1 MENFKERVII
11 ALDYNNLDSV
21 KDILERLKG
30 EAYFYK
36 IGLELFT
43 SCGAQSVRLIKNY
56 GCKIFLD
63 LKFHDI
69 PNTVYNAVKS
79 AGELGVDIVNI
90 HAAGGVEM
98 MKSAKKGGIEAAE
111 KTGKNIDI
119 IAVTVLTNLAQEDI
133 KDIFYYFEDGANL
146 GNLNK
151 SHVDVV
157 SNLVLHLAKL
167 AKISGL
173 DGVVCSGYESLEIKK
188 VLGDDFKTITPGI
201 RLKRDNYTTEVQRD
215 AGSAV
220 RRRTGRANL
229 TSKDGNIKNIKGGM
243 RIDDQKRIMTP
254 SMAFNS
260 KADYIVVG
268 REITASN
275 DPLEALKA
283 IYNDIERFAE
293 N

>member
-11 ALDYNNLDSV
+11 AIDYNNLKSV

-36 IGLELFT
+36 IGSELFT
-43 SCGAQSVRLIKNY
+43 SCGSQSIGLIKDY

-79 AGELGVDIVNI
+79 AGELGVDIINV
-90 HAAGGVEM
+90 HASGGIEM
-98 MKSAKKGGIEAAE
+98 MKSAKRGGIEAAK
-111 KTGKNIDI
+111 KTGKSIDI
-119 IAVTVLTNLAQEDI
+119 IAVTVLTNLAREDI
-133 KDIFYYFEDGANL
+133 KDIFYYFEDRVNSD
-146 GNLNK
+146 NLNK
-151 SHVDVV
+151 NHADILR
-157 SNLVLHLAKL
+157 NLVLHLAKL

-188 VLGDDFKTITPGI
+188 NLGDDFKTITPGI
-201 RLKRDNYTTEVQRD
+201 RLKRGNYAAEVQRSLK
-215 AGSAV
+215 A
-220 RRRTGRANL
+220 
-229 TSKDGNIKNIKGGM
+229 GNIKNIEDGM

-260 KADYIVVG
+260 KADYIVVV
-268 REITASN
+268 REVTASN
-275 DPLEALKA
+275 DPLDALKA
-283 IYNDIERFAE
+283 IYNDIERFAK